1 VELGEINVIR
11 SGGSRTRTA
20 TRSTLSRAC
29 TLGTSVGSRRWL
41 KVAIVS
47 FAAIAFFLY
56 SIFRFAS
63 TIFVVVVV
71 IIIATIL

>member
-1 VELGEINVIR
+1 MTR
-11 SGGSRTRTA
+11 SA

-29 TLGTSVGSRRWL
+29 AFGTSVGSRRWL

-47 FAAIAFFLY
+47 FAAIAFFLH

-63 TIFVVVVV
+63 TVIII
-71 IIIATIL
+71 IIIATII